1 MRAKMIMLASLAAL
15 ATPGVVMAQN
25 NQVESQASFSEADI
39 ARAEVILR
47 DYADDYVHD
56 PMALDARFG
65 IKLGHQWWT
74 VSVERKETPS
84 RRGRLTDH
92 EFGPHDVV
100 LSRGAPAEPT
110 WYFEIASLDVLEKIA
125 GGEVNAGTAA
135 MQSFGSDRV
144 GVETRDMEGFK
155 STSGDEADRY
165 IALAH
170 FFTKGRP
177 EVIRFGRNNALQTH
191 GVQATAIHMVKPA
204 RVLHFSINRDEA
216 ANADEQ
222 LEASQTPNLFI
233 VTHGRG
239 TLESDDGIIPV
250 EPGVA
255 VYVPQFTKHVIR
267 NDGGEPL
274 EGILIL
280 YGDNSDFA
288 FGTSFPTYV
297 QDLNEWHRQYEFRK
311 GQPPT
316 SEGK

>member
-1 MRAKMIMLASLAAL
+1 MRAKTIMLAGLAAL
-15 ATPGVVMAQN
+15 ATPGVAMAQN
-25 NQVESQASFSEADI
+25 NQVVGQDTVTEAETAS
-39 ARAEVILR
+39 AEEILR
-47 DYADDYVHD
+47 DYANDYVND
-56 PMALDARFG
+56 PMALDANFG
-65 IKLGHQWWT
+65 IKLGQQWWT
-74 VSVERKETPS
+74 VSVVRKETPS
-84 RRGRLTDH
+84 QRGRLTDH
-92 EFGPHDVV
+92 TFGPHDV
-100 LSRGAPAEPT
+100 LLARGMPAEPT
-110 WYFEIASLDVLEKIA
+110 WYFDFASLDVLQKVA
-125 GGEVNAGTAA
+125 NGEVNAGTAA

-144 GVETRDMEGFK
+144 GLETRDMEGFN

-165 IALAH
+165 VALAH

-177 EVIRFGRNNALQTH
+177 EVIRFGRDNALQTH
-191 GVQATAIHMVKPA
+191 GVQATAIHMVKAA
-204 RVLHFSINRDEA
+204 RILHFSINRDEA

-239 TLESDDGIIPV
+239 TIESDDGTIPV

-297 QDLNEWHRQYEFRK
+297 TDLNEWHRQYEFRQ
-311 GQPPT
+311 GQPT
-316 SEGK
+316 TENEE

>member
-1 MRAKMIMLASLAAL
+1 MRAKTIMLAGLVAL
-15 ATPGVVMAQN
+15 ATPGVAMAQN

-39 ARAEVILR
+39 DKAEMILR
-47 DYADDYVHD
+47 DYADDYVND
-56 PMALDARFG
+56 PMALDASFG
-65 IKLGHQWWT
+65 IKLGPQWWNVT
-74 VSVERKETPS
+74 VARKETPS
-84 RRGRLTDH
+84 QRGRLTDH
-92 EFGPHDVV
+92 SFGPHDVT
-100 LSRGAPAEPT
+100 LTRGAPTSPT

-125 GGEVNAGTAA
+125 SGEVNAGTAA

-177 EVIRFGRNNALQTH
+177 EVIRFGRDKALQTH
-191 GVQATAIHMVKPA
+191 GVQATAIHMVKAA
-204 RVLHFSINRDEA
+204 RILHFSINRDEA
-216 ANADEQ
+216 ANDSEQ

-239 TLESDDGIIPV
+239 TVESDDGVIPV

-297 QDLNEWHRQYEFRK
+297 QDLNEWHRNYDFRK
-311 GQPPT
+311 GQPT
-316 SEGK
+316 SEGDE